1 MGAGTGFGTS
11 LSTQS
16 TSGMGFNMLGSSGV
30 STAVKGAASVYGML
44 ASAEE
49 FARQIGAHQMLMQNT
64 AEMVIVQRD
73 QQLFDLRKRIDI
85 ISGSA
90 VARAGRAGVT
100 ISGSVVNQVAD
111 IATNS
116 AIEKMRINLNAANTI
131 KVLKIQQDELNRQK
145 KKRKFSAALGS
156 VLTVAGA
163 VVGGV
168 FGGPGGAMLGASLGS
183 MAGGAVSGGGG
194 GGIGAF

>member
-1 MGAGTGFGTS
+1 
-11 LSTQS
+11 
-16 TSGMGFNMLGSSGV
+16 
-30 STAVKGAASVYGML
+30 
-44 ASAEE
+44 
-49 FARQIGAHQMLMQNT
+49 
-64 AEMVIVQRD
+64 
-73 QQLFDLRKRIDI
+73 
-85 ISGSA
+85 
-90 VARAGRAGVT
+90 
-100 ISGSVVNQVAD
+100 VAD